1 MFSCWPGIQ
10 FSLFFHSLLSGFAAK
25 AKQRV
30 NYGVFCDVDTCP
42 LGNALRPSTQFTS
55 AREQLPDGN
64 YFWSLPTW
72 LNLNW
77 WPRGEMLYILLLIP
91 WGFQFLIHH
100 FFSNDSTVYVW
111 NLKTITVSHTPC
123 VLQCLR
129 CAFSSC
135 KAFTFLLYAWKL
147 STKRMFPKPPGSFSS
162 SLAMYFVT
170 VRYVLCYFC

>member
-1 MFSCWPGIQ
+1 MFSCWPGVQ
-10 FSLFFHSLLSGFAAK
+10 FSLFFHSVLSGFAAK

-100 FFSNDSTVYVW
+100 FFQMTAQYMSEIS
-111 NLKTITVSHTPC
+111 K
-123 VLQCLR
+123 Q
-129 CAFSSC
+129 
-135 KAFTFLLYAWKL
+135 LLFHIRPVCCSAWDVPL
-147 STKRMFPKPPGSFSS
+147 ALVRLAHFCCTLE
-162 SLAMYFVT
+162 SLAQKRCFQSRRGVFP
-170 VRYVLCYFC
+170 LP